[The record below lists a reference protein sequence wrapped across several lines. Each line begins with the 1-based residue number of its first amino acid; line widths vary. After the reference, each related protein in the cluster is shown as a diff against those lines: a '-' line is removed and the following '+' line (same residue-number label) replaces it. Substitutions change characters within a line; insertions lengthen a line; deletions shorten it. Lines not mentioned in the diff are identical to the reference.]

1 MPVPEAGPGAPVG
14 DGGAAAAQPGSA
26 DPIPPVCLS
35 VAGAARGLG
44 VATATLRSWERRYG
58 IAPSMHTS
66 GGHRRY
72 SPEDLARLQVMHRLV
87 REGVPPAQ
95 AARVA
100 IQADVDSLAP
110 VEGPFAAILGDAA
123 HIDLPADVPTL
134 DDVAHATD
142 GAEWE
147 QPAAGTAPAG
157 PEGAP
162 IVVGSADE
170 PATPGGGRVLA
181 MRGHS
186 ARARGLA
193 RAAIALDSV
202 SCRRILATALAE
214 AGALVAWEELVRPV
228 LAAVGDRWEATGVG
242 VEVEHSFSMVVTGVL
257 AAHAASLSRP
267 RNDRPVLLASVPGEL
282 HDLPLQALQAALAD
296 RGIRCHLIGARTPH
310 DALVDAV
317 VRLGP
322 PVVFLWAQMPTTWHP
337 ELPALRPAPLVMLG
351 GPGWPPM
358 RARIPRP
365 GDLEGAVA
373 AVSAAMG
380 L

>member
-1 MPVPEAGPGAPVG
+1 MPVPEPGPGAL
-14 DGGAAAAQPGSA
+14 DQQGGAATAQQPGSA

-87 REGVPPAQ
+87 RDGVPPAQ

-100 IQADVDSLAP
+100 IQADIDSLAP

-134 DDVAHATD
+134 DDVAHVTD
-142 GAEWE
+142 EAEWE
-147 QPAAGTAPAG
+147 PPAAG
-157 PEGAP
+157 
-162 IVVGSADE
+162 SSDE

-202 SCRRILATALAE
+202 SCRRILATALVE
-214 AGALVAWEELVRPV
+214 SGALVAWEELVRPV

-322 PVVFLWAQMPTTWHP
+322 PVVFLWAQMPTAWHP